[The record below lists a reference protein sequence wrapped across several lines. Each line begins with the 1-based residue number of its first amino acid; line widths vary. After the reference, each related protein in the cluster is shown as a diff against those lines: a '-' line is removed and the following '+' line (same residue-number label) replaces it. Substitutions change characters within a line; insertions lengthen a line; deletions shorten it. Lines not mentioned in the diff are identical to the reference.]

1 MQPSKD
7 LIIQQ
12 SEALQGLP
20 RMSAERAAELAKEIQ
35 ALSEGAL
42 QLGATSRFEEEPDQ
56 FLSALARLA
65 DTG

>member
-1 MQPSKD
+1 MRPSRD
-7 LIIQQ
+7 LIMEQA
-12 SEALQGLP
+12 EALQRLP
-20 RMSAERAAELAKEIQ
+20 RTSAERAAELAKEIQ

-65 DTG
+65 HAG